1 MELKQVNDALNM
13 YISPQTFPL
22 ALKLCTSESEL
33 PERTRM
39 PKRDMGFQ
47 VTLCQAI
54 GIARRYRWALA
65 VGKDDQCCIGGARTM
80 GFIPES
86 KGETSADTPNEKQL
100 GAGKYSHLLM
110 APLEIADFAP
120 DVVLIYASPAQL
132 MRMVQS
138 ATRGDA
144 GDVSAVA
151 TGFGD
156 CGDAVARTFNSDRCQ
171 FIMPSGG
178 DRVFGGTQDHETIF
192 TIPASKIEAVIT
204 GLEET
209 HKAGFR
215 YPVLTDLRHQPALP
229 PFLQIPESA

>member
-1 MELKQVNDALNM
+1 MELKQVNDALNT
-13 YISPQTFPL
+13 YIRPQTFPL

-33 PERTRM
+33 PARVRL
-39 PKRDMGFQ
+39 PKRDMGFH

-65 VGKDDQCCIGGARTM
+65 VGKDDQVCIGGARVM
-80 GFIPES
+80 GFISES
-86 KGETSADTPNEKQL
+86 TGDPGPKHLEV
-100 GAGKYSHLLM
+100 GKYSHLLM

-138 ATRGDA
+138 ATRGYT
-144 GDVSAVA
+144 GGVSAIA
-151 TGFGD
+151 SGFED

-171 FIMPSGG
+171 FILPSGG

-192 TIPASKIEAVIT
+192 TMPASKIEAVVK

-215 YPVLTDLRHQPALP
+215 YPILTDLRNQPALP

>member
-1 MELKQVNDALNM
+1 MELKQVNEALNT
-13 YISPQTFPL
+13 YIRPQTFPL
-22 ALKLCTSESEL
+22 ALKLCASESEL
-33 PERTRM
+33 PERVRL

-65 VGKDDQCCIGGARTM
+65 VGKDDQVCIGGARTM
-80 GFIPES
+80 GFLSES
-86 KGETSADTPNEKQL
+86 AGEPNPKHLE
-100 GAGKYSHLLM
+100 AGKYSHLLM
-110 APLEIADFAP
+110 APLEIADFAA

-138 ATRGDA
+138 ATRGEA
-144 GDVSAVA
+144 GGVSAVA
-151 TGFGD
+151 SGFED
-156 CGDAVARTFNSDRCQ
+156 CGDVVGRTFQSDLCQ

-192 TIPASKIEAVIT
+192 TMPASKIEAVT
-204 GLEET
+204 NGLEET

-229 PFLQIPESA
+229 PFLQIPDNA